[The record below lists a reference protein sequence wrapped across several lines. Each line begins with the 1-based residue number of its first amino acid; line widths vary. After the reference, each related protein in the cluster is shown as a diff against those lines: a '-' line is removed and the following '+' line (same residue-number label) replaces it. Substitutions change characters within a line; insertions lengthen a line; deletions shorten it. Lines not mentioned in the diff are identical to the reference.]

1 MGGDL
6 TLALKTMQSGL
17 AVNQVAL
24 NTVANNVANVHSEG
38 YSRKVVQL
46 EHRTL
51 AGIGAG
57 VQIAEIGR
65 RVDDNLMK
73 TVRIEAA
80 TFGRIDVQQDYLART
95 QDLFGSPESNTS
107 LAHTLS
113 RFAAAV
119 ETLAVTPE
127 GTLEQN
133 EVVRLGRDA
142 ALQVNGMS
150 KRVQELRQQADGA
163 IAAAVDDINR
173 FLSDIVDVNNR
184 IVEASAIG
192 DSVAEL
198 EDRRDSALDQLAALV
213 DIRVFKREHGD
224 LVVFSAG
231 GRVLVDNTAVPVTH
245 HAATGVGATTSYATG
260 GIAGIYAGATDVSGD
275 ITGDLRDGRLAGL
288 VELRDRLLPD
298 LQSSIDTL
306 AAALRDTVNRV
317 HNRGVPFPGLGSVT
331 GSRAFDDPLNQS
343 ITLAAGD
350 VRLVLLDADGRQV
363 RTSTLGAELGGA
375 TGTIEQV
382 RSAIDT
388 FLDTEGS
395 AAFDAG
401 GHLAI
406 TLGAGYHLAFRD
418 ENTAVDA
425 ADVTLTYDADV
436 GDLGVGK
443 TVDVEGFSSFFGFN
457 DFFVDGRQGN
467 LQQSRI
473 VAATTVV
480 GATTLAFRQGGAA
493 LGSVAIGAGSS
504 LDAVAQTINAAGVSV
519 TATVVPEGSGVR
531 LRLAADNGVSFA
543 VIETGGALLT
553 GLGVAVADTGTAET
567 LAVRQDIVADPARV
581 SRGSVRRGADGAY
594 AVGSGDSAAIAA
606 LAAALGAATDFPVAG
621 TLGSVRLTF
630 VEYAGTILGDVAA
643 RTDSARA
650 AAASQQAFV
659 DSLRAKSD
667 AIRGVNL
674 DEEMTDL
681 ILYEQAYSAAAR
693 LISVVQSMF
702 EALDRAVG

>member
-1 MGGDL
+1 LGGDL